1 MFTFSQERPGLVGA
15 KDICFRL
22 RLFQPTLEQA
32 SSAETL
38 GVLRAQFG
46 PAAGA

>member
-1 MFTFSQERPGLVGA
+1 LAGELRFL
-15 KDICFRL
+15 L
-22 RLFQPTLEQA
+22 RLFQAALQQA
-32 SSAETL
+32 TSAKTL